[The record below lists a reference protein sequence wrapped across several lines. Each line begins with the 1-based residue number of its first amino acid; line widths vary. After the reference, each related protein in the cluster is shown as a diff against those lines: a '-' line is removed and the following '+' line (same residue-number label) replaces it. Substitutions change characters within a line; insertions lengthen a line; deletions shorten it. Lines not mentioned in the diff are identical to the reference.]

1 MSQAAYAQ
9 WPDNSRRTWGWGAI
23 GVVLATYG
31 LSAAPVI
38 LWGFVSVALD
48 VASGV
53 DVTVAQARLTARL
66 SDWLFATIF
75 GQFVL
80 WVLMI
85 WGWARLFER
94 RHAASWGLRLTGLS
108 PLRYGIGL
116 VLGVL
121 LALAIGFVG
130 LLLGVGGGT
139 GTEDTVSLAAAARLV
154 EPEIAMLIAAIV
166 LVFLVQG
173 GAEEVI
179 FRGWL
184 MSTLAARWG
193 VRAGVIVSCIVF
205 MMLHAHVFVSG
216 LAFGAV
222 ALAGLGA
229 MGMVFALLCL
239 VTRSIIEAIA
249 AHGAFNAAAFT
260 APLAVMLASDPDLAP
275 NDAIAQVFASATGTA
290 GGAFSTGLFAQGLT
304 AGVIAAVLAVVLTRR
319 ARSLRW
325 KPVLEAD

>member
-1 MSQAAYAQ
+1 MSQALYAQ
-9 WPDNSRRTWGWGAI
+9 WPSNSRRTWAWGAI
-23 GVVLATYG
+23 GLVLATYG

-38 LWGFVSVALD
+38 LWGLVSVALD
-48 VASGV
+48 VASGL
-53 DVTVAQARLTARL
+53 DVAVAQSRLTARL

-75 GQFVL
+75 VQFAL
-80 WVLMI
+80 WALMI

-94 RHAASWGLRLTGLS
+94 RHAASWGLRLTGLT
-108 PLRYGIGL
+108 PLRYAVGL

-130 LLLGVGGGT
+130 LLLGVGAGV
-139 GTEDTVSLAAAARLV
+139 EDMASQVAAARLV
-154 EPEIAMLIAAIV
+154 EPEIAMLLAVIV

-193 VRAGVIVSCIVF
+193 VRAGVIVSSFVF
-205 MMLHAHVFVSG
+205 MLLHAHVFVSG

-290 GGAFSTGLFAQGLT
+290 GGTFSTGLFAQGLT

-319 ARSLRW
+319 ARSPRW
-325 KPVLEAD
+325 KPVVQAD

>member
-1 MSQAAYAQ
+1 MSQALYAQ
-9 WPDNSRRTWGWGAI
+9 WPSNSRRTWAWGAI
-23 GVVLATYG
+23 GLVLATYG

-38 LWGFVSVALD
+38 LWGLVSVALD
-48 VASGV
+48 VASGL
-53 DVTVAQARLTARL
+53 DVAVAQSRLTARL

-75 GQFVL
+75 VQFAL
-80 WVLMI
+80 WALMI

-94 RHAASWGLRLTGLS
+94 RHAASWGLRLTGLT
-108 PLRYGIGL
+108 PLRYAVGL

-130 LLLGVGGGT
+130 LLLGVGAGV
-139 GTEDTVSLAAAARLV
+139 EDMASQVAAARLV
-154 EPEIAMLIAAIV
+154 EPEIAMLLAVIV

-193 VRAGVIVSCIVF
+193 VRAGVIVSSLVF
-205 MMLHAHVFVSG
+205 MLLHAHVFVSG

-290 GGAFSTGLFAQGLT
+290 GGTFSTGLFAQGLT

-319 ARSLRW
+319 ARSPRW
-325 KPVLEAD
+325 KPVVQAD

>member
-1 MSQAAYAQ
+1 MSQALYAQ
-9 WPDNSRRTWGWGAI
+9 WPSNSRRTWAWGAI
-23 GVVLATYG
+23 GLVLATYG

-38 LWGFVSVALD
+38 LWGLVSVALD
-48 VASGV
+48 VASGL
-53 DVTVAQARLTARL
+53 DVAVAQSRLTARL
-66 SDWLFATIF
+66 LDWLFATIF
-75 GQFVL
+75 VQFAL
-80 WVLMI
+80 WALMI

-94 RHAASWGLRLTGLS
+94 RHAASWGLRLTGLT
-108 PLRYGIGL
+108 PLRYAVGL

-130 LLLGVGGGT
+130 LLLGVGAGV
-139 GTEDTVSLAAAARLV
+139 EDTASQVAAARLV
-154 EPEIAMLIAAIV
+154 EPEIAMLLAMIV

-193 VRAGVIVSCIVF
+193 VRAGVIVSSLVF
-205 MMLHAHVFVSG
+205 MLLHAHVFVSG

-275 NDAIAQVFASATGTA
+275 NDAITQVFASATGTA
-290 GGAFSTGLFAQGLT
+290 GGTFSTGLFAQGLT

-319 ARSLRW
+319 ARSPRW
-325 KPVLEAD
+325 KPVVQAD